1 MIKLF
6 ISQPMNGL
14 SDDEILAERDRI
26 VDKFRSALGVQ
37 YPTVDNTVEVVN
49 FIKPPIAPKGA
60 SRLWY
65 LTEDIRTMDKAD
77 VIIFAKGWDKASGCR
92 VERAVVENYQSILAD
107 RLILTEGV
115 TGWYYID
122 KAAMKRLGISPADV
136 PIDGGSLAW
145 T

>member
-6 ISQPMNGL
+6 ISQPMHGL
-14 SDDEILAERDRI
+14 SDEEIKFERDRV

-37 YPTVDNTVEVVN
+37 YPNVDNEVEVVN
-49 FIKPPIAPKGA
+49 VIDPQNAPKDA

-65 LTEDIRTMDKAD
+65 LTEAIRTMEIAD
-77 VIIFAKGWDKASGCR
+77 VIIFMRGWDKASGCR
-92 VERAVVENYQSILAD
+92 VERAVVENYQSMFAD

-115 TGWYYID
+115 TGWYYIGKD
-122 KAAMKRLGISPADV
+122 TMKRLGISPSDV
-136 PIDGGSLAW
+136 PIDGGALAW